1 MSFRSIRTSIW
12 VLCLLACCSLI
23 QPMAVAFFQAPEEA
37 SEESAPPAAPAEPM
51 SEPMS
56 EPMEEAP
63 LEEAPQTDS
72 GDTAWLLVSSALVLL
87 MTPGLALFYG
97 GMVRRKN
104 VLGTMMHSF
113 ILIAFVSVLWALYG
127 YSLAFHDGMFW
138 GGFGWSFLQGVGA
151 EPGPYVDTVP
161 HYVFMVFQLMF
172 AIITAALITGAF
184 AERMKFSAM
193 LLFMLLWSTFVYNP
207 LAHAV
212 WGEGGILVGY
222 ALDFAGG
229 TVVHISSG
237 VAALVLA
244 LVIGKRSG
252 YGKEPIIPHNLTLSI
267 AGAGILWF
275 GWFGFNAGSALAAD
289 GLAASAF
296 VATHFAAA
304 AATLSWNF
312 AEWIWKGK
320 PSALGAISGA
330 VAGLVA
336 ITPAAG
342 FVTPMSALVIGA
354 ISGVLCFWACTSLK
368 NKLGYDDSLDVFGIH
383 GVGGTT
389 GAILTGVFASE
400 AVGGTN
406 GLLYGNP
413 AQLLNQV
420 VAVAG
425 TWIFVG
431 VLTFIIIKLV
441 GLLVSIRVSD
451 DDEDAG
457 LDISQHGESGY
468 NL

>member
-1 MSFRSIRTSIW
+1 MKKRIAALPLW
-12 VLCLLACCSLI
+12 V
-23 QPMAVAFFQAPEEA
+23 AV
-37 SEESAPPAAPAEPM
+37 AAPALLGQ
-51 SEPMS
+51 
-56 EPMEEAP
+56 EAP
-63 LEEAPQTDS
+63 DMAQLQAEIAAAQS
-72 GDTAWLLVSSALVLL
+72 AGDNAWMLVCCALVLM
-87 MTPGLALFYG
+87 MTGPGLLLFYG
-97 GMVRRKN
+97 GLVRRKN
-104 VLGTMMHSF
+104 VLGTMMQCF
-113 ILIAFVSVLWALYG
+113 ILMAVISVLWAVVG
-127 YSLAFHDGMFW
+127 YSLAFAEGNVFV
-138 GGFGWSFLQGVGA
+138 GGLDHVFLRGVGM
-151 EPGPYVDTVP
+151 EPSGYAGTIP
-161 HYVFMVFQLMF
+161 HYTFMLFQLMF
-172 AIITAALITGAF
+172 AIITPALITGAF

>member
-1 MSFRSIRTSIW
+1 M
-12 VLCLLACCSLI
+12 
-23 QPMAVAFFQAPEEA
+23 
-37 SEESAPPAAPAEPM
+37 
-51 SEPMS
+51 
-56 EPMEEAP
+56 
-63 LEEAPQTDS
+63 
-72 GDTAWLLVSSALVLL
+72 
-87 MTPGLALFYG
+87 
-97 GMVRRKN
+97 
-104 VLGTMMHSF
+104 
-113 ILIAFVSVLWALYG
+113 
-127 YSLAFHDGMFW
+127 
-138 GGFGWSFLQGVGA
+138 
-151 EPGPYVDTVP
+151 
-161 HYVFMVFQLMF
+161 
-172 AIITAALITGAF
+172 
-184 AERMKFSAM
+184 
-193 LLFMLLWSTFVYNP
+193 
-207 LAHAV
+207 
-212 WGEGGILVGY
+212 
-222 ALDFAGG
+222 
-229 TVVHISSG
+229 
-237 VAALVLA
+237 LA